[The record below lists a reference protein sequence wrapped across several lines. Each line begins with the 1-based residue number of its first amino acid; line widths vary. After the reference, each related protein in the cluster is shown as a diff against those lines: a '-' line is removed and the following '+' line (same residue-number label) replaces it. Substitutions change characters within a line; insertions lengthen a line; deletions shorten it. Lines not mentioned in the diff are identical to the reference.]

1 MVELKSDSEIFEM
14 MRNKLYTAVVGDIMD
29 QMGLLH
35 QFLPP
40 EIRPMNENM
49 VLAGRAMTVL
59 EADLESLS
67 EGEKEKL
74 SGHAFGLMLE
84 ALDNL
89 KENEI
94 YVCTGSSPTYAVL
107 GELMTMRA
115 KYLKSAG
122 AVLNGYIRDT
132 RGIRALDFPV
142 FSLGSYA
149 QDQAPRGVVT
159 GYRVPIQ
166 LGAVKINPGDIL
178 FGDIDGVL
186 AIPRKYEKEILTR
199 AYEKAIG
206 EKIVGKAIQRGMAAG
221 DAFVKYGIM

>member
-1 MVELKSDSEIFEM
+1 
-14 MRNKLYTAVVGDIMD
+14 MR
-29 QMGLLH
+29 
-35 QFLPP
+35 
-40 EIRPMNENM
+40 ENM
-49 VLAGRAMTVL
+49 VLVGRAMTVL
-59 EADLESLS
+59 ESDMGDLTEEQKESV
-67 EGEKEKL
+67 

-84 ALDNL
+84 ALDDL

-115 KYLKSAG
+115 KYLKAAG

-132 RGIRALDFPV
+132 HGIEALDFPV

-149 QDQAPRGVVT
+149 QDQAPRGVVI

-166 LGAVKINPGDIL
+166 LGEVKINPGDIL

-186 AIPRKYEKEILTR
+186 AIPQEHEKEILTR
-199 AYEKAIG
+199 AYEKATG
-206 EKIVGKAIQRGMAAG
+206 EKVVGRAIQAGMAAK
-221 DAFVKYGIM
+221 DAFMKYGIM